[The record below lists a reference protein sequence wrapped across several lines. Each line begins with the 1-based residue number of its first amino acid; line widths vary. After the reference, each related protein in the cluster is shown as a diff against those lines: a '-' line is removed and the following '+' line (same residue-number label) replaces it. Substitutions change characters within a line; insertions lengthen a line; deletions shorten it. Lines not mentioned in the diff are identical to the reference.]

1 VVEFAKTVV
10 LAAIRVS
17 GSLDSSRACKP
28 PVTLA
33 GNDKAQ
39 HLFEKP
45 PPAPAHGLETCP
57 VANTTGTHNPSRML
71 YPLVALTS
79 QCAAPERESEIMTLR
94 IDRHA
99 LGKQVVLQLLG
110 NLRSE
115 HLDEL
120 KQQIKAA
127 GPDMVLDVGA
137 VALISV
143 EGVRLLNSCEDD
155 GIAIKNASPYIS
167 EWMALERNTSPN
179 GP

>member
-1 VVEFAKTVV
+1 
-10 LAAIRVS
+10 
-17 GSLDSSRACKP
+17 
-28 PVTLA
+28 
-33 GNDKAQ
+33 
-39 HLFEKP
+39 
-45 PPAPAHGLETCP
+45 
-57 VANTTGTHNPSRML
+57 
-71 YPLVALTS
+71 
-79 QCAAPERESEIMTLR
+79 MTLR

-99 LGKQVVLQLLG
+99 LGKQVVLQLVG

-120 KQQIKAA
+120 KQQIMAA

-167 EWMALERNTSPN
+167 EWMALERKT
-179 GP
+179 GPKGP